1 MPKTTKRDEAA
12 ERLYKLIHEK
22 FEPWLTDSDPTMR
35 DFAAAVI
42 EQTDRA
48 QKNGELIGYL
58 RTASEIIRT
67 KRY

>member
-12 ERLYKLIHEK
+12 ESLHKLIHEK

-35 DFAAAVI
+35 DFAEAVL

-48 QKNGELIGYL
+48 HKNGDLIEYL
-58 RTASEIIRT
+58 RAASEMIRA